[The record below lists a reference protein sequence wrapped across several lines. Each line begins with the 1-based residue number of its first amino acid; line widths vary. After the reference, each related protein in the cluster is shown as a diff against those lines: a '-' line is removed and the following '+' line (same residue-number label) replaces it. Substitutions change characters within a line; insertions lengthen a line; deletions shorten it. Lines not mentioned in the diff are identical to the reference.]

1 MSSDSEYIPPTFL
14 TEKQEDEF
22 FSDKDVYGLQAY
34 GVNTCFMNSIIQC
47 LNQTTEFTKYI
58 FRILS

>member
-22 FSDKDVYGLQAY
+22 FSDKDVYGLRY
-34 GVNTCFMNSIIQC
+34 NTCFMNI
-47 LNQTTEFTKYI
+47 
-58 FRILS
+58 